1 MSPRRRK
8 AEDADVF
15 AAMGRVMRRVG
26 PAELTLGA
34 IAAEAG
40 VTAGALVQR
49 FGSKRELILA
59 HWRQAAARP
68 PAHRRIRSRA
78 PLLPLQALRATAALY
93 ARLAASPR
101 AALRNLAYMQSDCA
115 DATLRRHV
123 LRHARAARAR
133 YAQLVTEAVAQG
145 ELRAGTD
152 PQALARMIE
161 VTLGGSFLAWTLHRE
176 GAAATRLR
184 ADSRRHAEAVCD
196 REVNRSLTAHEDAAT
211 KSLPRGTK
219 TTKRP
224 HQYSS

>member
-59 HWRQAAARP
+59 HWRQYAKAGTPPDRAAR
-68 PAHRRIRSRA
+68 ADS
-78 PLLPLQALRATAALY
+78 PLQALRATAAQY
-93 ARLAASPR
+93 AGLAASPR
-101 AALRNLAYMQSDCA
+101 AALRNLAYMQSDWA
-115 DATLRRHV
+115 DAALRRHW
-123 LRHARAARAR
+123 LRHTRAARAR
-133 YAQLVTEAVAQG
+133 CEQLVTEAVAQG
-145 ELRAGTD
+145 ELRPGTD
-152 PQALARMIE
+152 AQALARMIE

-176 GAAATRLR
+176 GSAATRLR
-184 ADSRRHAEAVCD
+184 EDLDATLRPY
-196 REVNRSLTAHEDAAT
+196 LT
-211 KSLPRGTK
+211 KK
-219 TTKRP
+219 
-224 HQYSS
+224 

>member
-1 MSPRRRK
+1 
-8 AEDADVF
+8 VF

-49 FGSKRELILA
+49 FGSKRALILA
-59 HWRQAAARP
+59 HWRQAAVAPAGTPPEPVAR
-68 PAHRRIRSRA
+68 AAS
-78 PLLPLQALRATAALY
+78 PLQALRATSALY

-161 VTLGGSFLAWTLHRE
+161 VTLGGSFLAWTLHRD

-184 ADSRRHAEAVCD
+184 EDLDATLRPYLSGKSRRQRDKSHAPPVP
-196 REVNRSLTAHEDAAT
+196 DAGA
-211 KSLPRGTK
+211 
-219 TTKRP
+219 
-224 HQYSS
+224 